1 MDELKKRKPTK
12 EVMMNRYCSWIFILF
27 LIFSLEGFGQDSTR
41 YLTIKQCVDLAIT
54 NNLQVQQSQIQME
67 QNGVAFK
74 QSKDNLLPQI
84 NGTIQQ
90 QFNYGRSISNL
101 NNSYVDVQNGAGN
114 YSLNASLLLFNGLT
128 LQNAIKQNALAFNA
142 SKMDL
147 QQQKDNITLNV
158 ILNYLTVLSNRE
170 ALDIAR
176 KQASV
181 DSSQVVRLEIQ
192 NAQGAIP
199 PATLYDLKGQYASDL
214 VNVVN
219 AVNALE
225 SAKINLFAVLN
236 VPYQKDATYEMV
248 SMNADVSDLNNSS
261 DSIYQT
267 ALQIIPTIK
276 AADLRV
282 QSFQKGIAAARG
294 RLYPSLSVSGALSSN
309 YTSIATNGIPGT
321 EYNQFNGSFVDVNG
335 TPTEAYYPNTLLT
348 QKTPVGDQIKNN
360 KFQNFYF
367 SLNIPILNYFSA
379 RNNVKTAKLNYEN
392 AKVISNASRNQLQ
405 QLVEQAWQNLRSA
418 YGQYK
423 GYVEQVHAYGESFR
437 TAEIRFNAGVITS
450 VDYVIAKNNY
460 DRANTNLSAARYNYI
475 FRTKIL
481 EYYQGHLSL

>member
-1 MDELKKRKPTK
+1 MK
-12 EVMMNRYCSWIFILF
+12 RYCSWIIFLSFIF
-27 LIFSLEGFGQDSTR
+27 QYNGYGQDSTK
-41 YLTIKQCVDLAIT
+41 YLTIKQCVDLAIK
-54 NNLQVQQSQIQME
+54 NNLQVQQSQIQLE
-67 QNGVAFK
+67 QNGVLFK

-90 QFNYGRSISNL
+90 QFNYGRGISNL

-114 YSLNASLLLFNGLT
+114 YALNANLLLFNGFSY
-128 LQNAIKQNALAFNA
+128 QNAIKQNALNYDA

-158 ILNYLTVLSNRE
+158 ILNYLTVLSNQE

-176 KQASV
+176 SQASV
-181 DSSQVVRLEIQ
+181 DSAQVARLEIQ
-192 NAQGAIP
+192 NQEGAIP

-214 VNVVN
+214 VIVVN

-225 SAKINLFAVLN
+225 VAKINLFSVLN
-236 VPYQKDATYEMV
+236 VPYQRDATYEMV
-248 SMNADVSDLNNSS
+248 TMNADISDLRTSS

-267 ALQIIPTIK
+267 ALQIIPNIK
-276 AADLRV
+276 ATDLRV
-282 QSFQKGIAAARG
+282 QSYQKSIAAARG
-294 RLYPSLSVSGALSSN
+294 RYYPSLSIYGSLSSN
-309 YTSIATNGIPGT
+309 FTSIATTDIPGT
-321 EYNQFNGSFVDVNG
+321 GVPFSTGQYVNVGGSSYDVMG
-335 TPTEAYYPNTLLT
+335 TSFST
-348 QKTPVGDQIKNN
+348 QKTSFGDQVKNN
-360 KFQNFYF
+360 RFQAFGLQ
-367 SLNIPILNYFSA
+367 LNIPILNYLSV

-392 AKVISNASRNQLQ
+392 AKVLSNASRNQLQ

-423 GYVEQVHAYGESFR
+423 GYLDQVHAYGESFR

-481 EYYQGHLSL
+481 EYYQGRLTLN

>member
-1 MDELKKRKPTK
+1 MK
-12 EVMMNRYCSWIFILF
+12 RYCSWIIFLS
-27 LIFSLEGFGQDSTR
+27 LIFQYNGYGQDSTK
-41 YLTIKQCVDLAIT
+41 YLTIKQCVDLAIK
-54 NNLQVQQSQIQME
+54 NNLQVQQSQIQLE
-67 QNGVAFK
+67 QNGVLFK

-114 YSLNASLLLFNGLT
+114 YALNANLLLFNGFSY
-128 LQNAIKQNALAFNA
+128 QNAIKQNALNYDA

-158 ILNYLTVLSNRE
+158 ILNYLTVLSNQE

-176 KQASV
+176 SQASV
-181 DSSQVVRLEIQ
+181 DSAQVARLEIQ
-192 NAQGAIP
+192 NQEGAIP

-214 VNVVN
+214 VIVVN

-225 SAKINLFAVLN
+225 VSKINLFSVLN

-248 SMNADVSDLNNSS
+248 SMNADISDLRTSS
-261 DSIYQT
+261 DSIFQT
-267 ALQIIPTIK
+267 ALQIIPNIK
-276 AADLRV
+276 ATDLRV
-282 QSFQKGIAAARG
+282 QSYQKSIAAARG
-294 RLYPSLSVSGALSSN
+294 RYYPSLSIYGSLSSN
-309 YTSIATNGIPGT
+309 FTSIATTDIPGT
-321 EYNQFNGSFVDVNG
+321 GVPISTGQYVNVGGSNYDVMG
-335 TPTEAYYPNTLLT
+335 TSFST
-348 QKTPVGDQIKNN
+348 QKTSFGDQVKNN
-360 KFQNFYF
+360 RFQYF
-367 SLNIPILNYFSA
+367 GLQLNIPILNYLSV

-392 AKVISNASRNQLQ
+392 AKVLSNASRNQLQ

-423 GYVEQVHAYGESFR
+423 GYLDQVHAYGESFR

-481 EYYQGHLSL
+481 EYYQGRLTLN

>member
-1 MDELKKRKPTK
+1 
-12 EVMMNRYCSWIFILF
+12 MMKRYCSWIFILSM
-27 LIFSLEGFGQDSTR
+27 IFSPRGYGQDSTK
-41 YLTIKQCVDLAIT
+41 YLTIKQCVDLAIK
-54 NNLQVQQSQIQME
+54 NNLLVQQSQIQME
-67 QNGVAFK
+67 QSGVAFQ
-74 QSKDNLLPQI
+74 QSKDNLLPSI
-84 NGTIQQ
+84 NGTVQQ

-114 YSLNASLLLFNGLT
+114 YSLNANLVLFNGLS
-128 LQNAIKQNALAFNA
+128 LQNAIKQNRLSYNA

-158 ILNYLTVLSNRE
+158 ILNYLTVLSNQE

-181 DSSQVVRLEIQ
+181 DSSQVARLEIQ
-192 NAQGAIP
+192 NAEGAIP

-225 SAKINLFAVLN
+225 SSKVNLFSVLN

-276 AADLRV
+276 ATDLRV
-282 QSFQKGIAAARG
+282 ESFRKGIASARG
-294 RLYPSLSVSGALSSN
+294 RYYPTLLMFGNLSSN
-309 YTSIATNGIPGT
+309 FTSIATQGIPGT
-321 EYNQFNGSFVDVNG
+321 EYNQYSGSFVDVNG
-335 TPTEAYYPNTLLT
+335 TPSEVYYPNTLQT
-348 QKTPVGDQIKNN
+348 QKTPFGDQIKNN
-360 KFQNFYF
+360 KFQYF
-367 SLNIPILNYFSA
+367 GFQLSIPILNYFSA

-392 AKVISNASRNQLQ
+392 AKVLSNASRNQLQ

-481 EYYQGHLSL
+481 EYYQGKLSL

>member
-1 MDELKKRKPTK
+1 
-12 EVMMNRYCSWIFILF
+12 MMKRYCSWIFF
-27 LIFSLEGFGQDSTR
+27 LSFIFQYNGYGQDSTK
-41 YLTIKQCVDLAIT
+41 YLTIKQCVDLAIS
-54 NNLQVQQSQIQME
+54 NNLQIQQSQIQLD
-67 QNGVAFK
+67 QNGVLYK
-74 QSKDNLLPQI
+74 QSKNNLLPQI

-101 NNSYVDVQNGAGN
+101 NNSYVDVQNSAGN
-114 YSLNASLLLFNGLT
+114 YALNANLLLFNGFSY
-128 LQNAIKQNALAFNA
+128 QNAIKQNAFYYDA

-147 QQQKDNITLNV
+147 QQQKDNITLSV
-158 ILNYLTVLSNRE
+158 ILNYLTVLSNQE
-170 ALDIAR
+170 ALGIAR
-176 KQASV
+176 SQATV
-181 DSSQVVRLEIQ
+181 DSSQVARLEIQ
-192 NAQGAIP
+192 NQEGAIP

-225 SAKINLFAVLN
+225 VSKINLFSVLN

-248 SMNADVSDLNNSS
+248 TMNADISELHSSS
-261 DSIYQT
+261 DSIFQT
-267 ALQIIPTIK
+267 ALQIIPNIK
-276 AADLRV
+276 ATDLRV
-282 QSFQKGIAAARG
+282 QSYQKSIAVARG
-294 RLYPSLSVSGALSSN
+294 RYYPSLSIYGSLSSN
-309 YTSIATNGIPGT
+309 FTSIATTAIPGT
-321 EYNQFNGSFVDVNG
+321 GVPFSTGQYVTVGGSNYDVLG
-335 TPTEAYYPNTLLT
+335 TSFST
-348 QKTPVGDQIKNN
+348 QKTSFGDQVKNN
-360 KFQNFYF
+360 RFQAFGLQ
-367 SLNIPILNYFSA
+367 LNIPILNYLSV

-392 AKVISNASRNQLQ
+392 AKVLSNASRNQLQ

-423 GYVEQVHAYGESFR
+423 GYLDQVHAYGESFR

-481 EYYQGHLSL
+481 EYYQGRLSLN

>member
-1 MDELKKRKPTK
+1 MMKR
-12 EVMMNRYCSWIFILF
+12 YSGWIFILF
-27 LIFSLEGFGQDSTR
+27 LIFSEQGFGQDSTK

-67 QNGVAFK
+67 QSGVAFK

-114 YSLNASLLLFNGLT
+114 YSLNANLLLFNGLS
-128 LQNAIKQNALAFNA
+128 LQNAIKQNALSFNA

-158 ILNYLTVLSNRE
+158 ILNYLTVLSNQE

-192 NAQGAIP
+192 NAEGAIP

-225 SAKINLFAVLN
+225 TSKVNLFSVLN
-236 VPYQKDATYEMV
+236 VPYQKDATFEMV
-248 SMNADVSDLNNSS
+248 SMNADVSDLNSNS

-276 AADLRV
+276 ATDLRV

-294 RLYPSLSVSGALSSN
+294 KLYPSLFLYGGLSSN
-309 YTSIATNGIPGT
+309 FTSIATSGIPGT
-321 EYNQFNGSFVDVNG
+321 EFNQYNGSFVDVNG
-335 TPTEAYYPNTLLT
+335 TPTEAYYPNTLQT
-348 QKTPVGDQIKNN
+348 KKTSFGDQVKNN
-360 KFQNFYF
+360 RFQNFGF
-367 SLNIPILNYFSA
+367 QLNIPILNYFSA
-379 RNNVKTAKLNYEN
+379 RNNVKAAKLNYQN
-392 AKVISNASRNQLQ
+392 AKVLSNASRNQLQ